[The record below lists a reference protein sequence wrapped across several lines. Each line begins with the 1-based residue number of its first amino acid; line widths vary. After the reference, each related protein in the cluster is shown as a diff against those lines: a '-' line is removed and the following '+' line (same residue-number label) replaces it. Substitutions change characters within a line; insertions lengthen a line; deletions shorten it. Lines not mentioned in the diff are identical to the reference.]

1 MSTLLVID
9 DDRLHCDLL
18 EAALARQ
25 GYQVSTATSGRAG
38 VAIFRQLCPL
48 VTLIDLR
55 MPEMDGLAVLKEI
68 RTHDPSAGVIIL
80 GGGATEEQENQ
91 ARQLRVTDF
100 LRKGLSLDVLI
111 GTVHRI
117 AQQSKRQVSS
127 AQVPSAEADQAPHEQ
142 ILVVD
147 DDVMA
152 RDLLVHFLLVHFLRL
167 RGYQVRAAKDGCEA
181 LRLISDS
188 TPDLLILDLVM
199 PEMNGVEVL
208 QALKERNYAGRT
220 IILSGH
226 QNDPLLADAW
236 ALGPQEVLDKPI
248 DLERALM
255 AIQLVMVCREC

>member
-18 EAALARQ
+18 EVALTRQ

-38 VAIFRQLCPL
+38 VALFRQLRPL

-68 RTHDPSAGVIIL
+68 RTHDPCAGVIIL

-111 GTVHRI
+111 GAVHRV
-117 AQQSKRQVSS
+117 AQQSRRQVSS
-127 AQVPSAEADQAPHEQ
+127 AQVPPAEADQASHEQ

-152 RDLLVHFLLVHFLRL
+152 RDLLVHFLSL
-167 RGYQVRAAKDGCEA
+167 RGYQVRSAKDGCEA
-181 LRLISDS
+181 LRLISES

>member
-1 MSTLLVID
+1 MTTLLVID

-18 EAALARQ
+18 QVALARH
-25 GYQVSTATSGRAG
+25 GYQVSTATSGREG
-38 VAIFRQLCPL
+38 VTLFRQLRPV
-48 VTLIDLR
+48 VTLLDLR
-55 MPEMDGLAVLKEI
+55 MPEMDGLAVLKEL
-68 RTHDPSAGVIIL
+68 RTYDPRAGVIML
-80 GGGATEEQENQ
+80 GGGATEELENR
-91 ARQLRVTDF
+91 ARELRVTDF

-111 GTVHRI
+111 GAVHRI
-117 AQQSKRQVSS
+117 AQQARREASS
-127 AQVPSAEADQAPHEQ
+127 AQSRTATEVDQTPEEQ

-152 RDLLVHFLLVHFLRL
+152 RDLLVRFLSL
-167 RGYQVRAAKDGCEA
+167 RGYHVRAAKDGREA
-181 LRLISDS
+181 LRLIEEMP
-188 TPDLLILDLVM
+188 PDLLILDLVM
-199 PEMNGVEVL
+199 PEMNGVEL
-208 QALKERNYAGRT
+208 LRTLAARDYAGRT

>member
-18 EAALARQ
+18 EVALARQ
-25 GYQVSTATSGRAG
+25 GYQVSTATSGRVGLAL
-38 VAIFRQLCPL
+38 FRQLHPL
-48 VTLIDLR
+48 ITLIDLR

-68 RTHDPSAGVIIL
+68 RAHDPCAGVIIL

-91 ARQLRVTDF
+91 ARELRVTDF

-111 GTVHRI
+111 GAVHRI
-117 AQQSKRQVSS
+117 AQQSRREASS
-127 AQVPSAEADQAPHEQ
+127 VQARSAEEAEQ
-142 ILVVD
+142 FPNERILVVD

-152 RDLLVHFLLVHFLRL
+152 RDLLVRFLSL
-167 RGYQVRAAKDGCEA
+167 RGYHIRSARDGCEA
-181 LRLISDS
+181 LRLISES

-208 QALKERNYAGRT
+208 QALKERDYAGRT

-226 QNDPLLADAW
+226 QNDALLAEAW

>member
-18 EAALARQ
+18 QMALARH
-25 GYQVSTATSGRAG
+25 GYEVSIATSGREG
-38 VAIFRQLCPL
+38 VALFRQLRPL
-48 VTLIDLR
+48 VTLLDLR

-68 RTHDPSAGVIIL
+68 RTQDPRAGVIIV
-80 GGGATEEQENQ
+80 GGGATEELENR
-91 ARQLRVTDF
+91 ARELRVTDF
-100 LRKGLSLDVLI
+100 LRKGLSLDVLV
-111 GTVHRI
+111 GAVHRV
-117 AQQSKRQVSS
+117 AQQARRQASP
-127 AQVPSAEADQAPHEQ
+127 AQSCVGDEAEQPPDEQ

-152 RDLLVHFLLVHFLRL
+152 RDLLVRFLSL
-167 RGYQVRAAKDGCEA
+167 RGYRVRAAKDGRDA
-181 LRLISDS
+181 LRLIEESA
-188 TPDLLILDLVM
+188 PDLLILDLVM
-199 PEMNGVEVL
+199 PEMNGVDVL
-208 QALKERNYAGRT
+208 RALAARDYVGRT

-226 QNDPLLADAW
+226 QNDPLLAEAW

>member
-18 EAALARQ
+18 EVALARQ

-38 VAIFRQLCPL
+38 VALFRQLRPL

-55 MPEMDGLAVLKEI
+55 MPEMDGLAVLKDI
-68 RTHDPSAGVIIL
+68 RTQDPCAGVIIL

-111 GTVHRI
+111 GAVHRV
-117 AQQSKRQVSS
+117 AQQSRRQVSS
-127 AQVPSAEADQAPHEQ
+127 TPVPSVEPDRALNEQ

-152 RDLLVHFLLVHFLRL
+152 RDLLVRFLCL
-167 RGYQVRAAKDGCEA
+167 RGYQVRSAKDGGEA
-181 LRLISDS
+181 LRLIAES

-208 QALKERNYAGRT
+208 QALKERDYAGKT

-226 QNDPLLADAW
+226 QNDALLAEAW
-236 ALGPQEVLDKPI
+236 ALGPHEVLDKPI